1 MRRRTSRGMH
11 FKDFMLS
18 GSDDREQPTPSRR
31 AMTRPRGR
39 PPAGYRCVGGAFEH
53 LETGDPFDA
62 ALHAALA
69 HAKKLARLKA
79 HYWERGGRAARLRR
93 YVCKRKPK
101 ACQLTLLGPRP
112 SGALATPS
120 PEAPSGPAA
129 EVRARRSTSRPD
141 RVPHAP
147 SLVELLDHLR
157 ISLHR
162 PTKRL
167 DVVDAAAQA

>member
-1 MRRRTSRGMH
+1 MH

-69 HAKKLARLKA
+69 HAKKLARVKA

-101 ACQLTLLGPRP
+101 ACQLTLLGPRR

-129 EVRARRSTSRPD
+129 EV
-141 RVPHAP
+141 P
-147 SLVELLDHLR
+147 SCCALANPEHEEGVFSPSATVNLP
-157 ISLHR
+157 S
-162 PTKRL
+162 
-167 DVVDAAAQA
+167 